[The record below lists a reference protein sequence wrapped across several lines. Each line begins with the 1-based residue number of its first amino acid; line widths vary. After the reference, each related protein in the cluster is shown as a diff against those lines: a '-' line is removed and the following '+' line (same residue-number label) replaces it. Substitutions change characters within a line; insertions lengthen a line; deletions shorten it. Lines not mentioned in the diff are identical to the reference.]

1 MVHNQVMSGESTNQN
16 INKTDHISDL
26 LHWLNVIARKEF
38 VIGAEKLDSSLL
50 ECMLGQEQTLDM

>member
-1 MVHNQVMSGESTNQN
+1 MSGESTDQN